1 MGGGNGELGHWLP
14 FFKIHVGLPLS
25 DLVWEHPLMCAWAV
39 QGTGE
44 ALLSSGT
51 PWRAGFLA
59 VWKARWSIW
68 RHANKRHKSFYL
80 SSENR
85 LVVILIKDNCIIFF
99 LRAWIGQIGNLTWQT
114 SKLHLNIRKRDN
126 MQRWWSNVLR
136 DILSTSVRLRNLSC
150 HFLHPSLLCFRLIRK
165 HGSLKQ

>member
-14 FFKIHVGLPLS
+14 FFQNPCRIAFVRFGERASSDACLS
-25 DLVWEHPLMCAWAV
+25 CSGDWRGSAV
-39 QGTGE
+39 IWHSME
-44 ALLSSGT
+44 SWI
-51 PWRAGFLA
+51 PA
-59 VWKARWSIW
+59 VWKARWSTW

-80 SSENR
+80 PSENR

-114 SKLHLNIRKRDN
+114 SKLHLNIRERDN

-165 HGSLKQ
+165 HGSLRE